1 MLKSR
6 LFLYLCSSCERCK
19 IAKFTLDNASYLNL
33 KSATN
38 IILGVGSPQMSNESC
53 GGELKSLT
61 AKGGNVFVCVL
72 SDSRNSNSSN
82 SRGSNSNSS
91 NLKSSNIGLI
101 AGISAAAVVV
111 IIILIVFFVWRK
123 KKVAGGSGHS
133 KYTECTDSTQER
145 TIQKSNLDMQV
156 NIDGCLIYR
165 LDEEQLHH
173 TKVIAKGASGE
184 VSLGKYKSRTV
195 AIKRM
200 LYSRGDLKDIQR
212 MIKEIELMGR

>member
-72 SDSRNSNSSN
+72 SDSRNS
-82 SRGSNSNSS
+82 
-91 NLKSSNIGLI
+91 KSSNIGLI

-145 TIQKSNLDMQV
+145 TIQKSNLDMQL